1 MEQVM
6 TKNQLDKW
14 GGVGSV
20 AAGVMCVWFAQ
31 RHDPN
36 DYMWKVWLVMCVL
49 LVLNGIAMLV
59 YANRPKG
66 PGKPVDR

>member
-1 MEQVM
+1 MEQLM
-6 TKNQLDKW
+6 TKSQLDKW

-20 AAGVMCVWFAQ
+20 GAGAMCIWFAL

-36 DYMWKVWLVMCVL
+36 DYMWKVWWLMCVL

-59 YANRPKG
+59 YAMRTKG
-66 PGKPVDR
+66 PGKPVGH